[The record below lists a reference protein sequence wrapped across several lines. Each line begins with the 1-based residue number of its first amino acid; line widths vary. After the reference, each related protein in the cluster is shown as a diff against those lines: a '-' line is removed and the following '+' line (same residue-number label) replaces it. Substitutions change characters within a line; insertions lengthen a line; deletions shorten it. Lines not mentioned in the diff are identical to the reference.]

1 MNMLNYMTM
10 LNFDHKNLMLEL
22 KLCANLFQKFKNKK
36 FKLELNTQTNLSL
49 LN

>member
-1 MNMLNYMTM
+1 MNMLDYMTM

-22 KLCANLFQKFKNKK
+22 KLCSNLFQIFKKK